1 MAKIQQYNSD
11 VSKWASA
18 TKRKIKLEILRLV
31 VSVGPGHNQ
40 QKVGVK
46 KYAGEASRI
55 DFNMPYYMV
64 FVHKGAGRGYG
75 GSKSGVFSSSTGK
88 RKTNPLSMGRMG
100 TGKRRAKPFFNPIVE
115 EQFPE
120 LHDIVAI
127 YHGEKVMAKIE
138 KILIR

>member
-1 MAKIQQYNSD
+1 MSKTQQFNTD
-11 VSKWASA
+11 VAKWANE

-31 VSVGPGHNQ
+31 LSIGPGHNQ

-75 GSKSGVFSSSTGK
+75 GSKSGLFTSPTGK
-88 RKTNPLSMGRMG
+88 RTTNPLSAGKMG
-100 TGKRRAKPFFNPIVE
+100 TGKRKAKPFFNPIVE
-115 EQFPE
+115 AQFPE